1 MDGPARHIRLQSRQA
16 RRRPVSFGMGGFYNV
31 ERPAFANHW
40 TARFTITLVFPE

>member
-1 MDGPARHIRLQSRQA
+1 
-16 RRRPVSFGMGGFYNV
+16 VSFGMGGFYNV